1 MSAVAFVFGLMLQGF
16 SGLGRF
22 LVDGALYAVVIIA
35 LALLWRMRSVAIE
48 TPQASDVSSVCA
60 RIAGAHGLT
69 PRETEVF
76 TLLAQ
81 GRSRVFIQEELS
93 LSDSTIKAHT
103 SHVYQKLGVHSK
115 QELISLVQ
123 EG

>member
-1 MSAVAFVFGLMLQGF
+1 M
-16 SGLGRF
+16 
-22 LVDGALYAVVIIA
+22 
-35 LALLWRMRSVAIE
+35 
-48 TPQASDVSSVCA
+48 
-60 RIAGAHGLT
+60 
-69 PRETEVF
+69 F

-115 QELISLVQ
+115 QEFISLVQ